1 MLSLLLKV
9 GIPIFNSLV
18 ELLFV
23 SFSKSSLIDT
33 TIISVV
39 KLHCRS
45 LMILVYRKPYLTFG
59 TARLKLGSLAKAS
72 TTEKMIS
79 KAGIVLRKVP
89 WERVSQG
96 GREGVVLLEYRGV
109 YSHIRH

>member
-1 MLSLLLKV
+1 
-9 GIPIFNSLV
+9 
-18 ELLFV
+18 
-23 SFSKSSLIDT
+23 
-33 TIISVV
+33 
-39 KLHCRS
+39 
-45 LMILVYRKPYLTFG
+45 MILVYRKPYLTFG
-59 TARLKLGSLAKAS
+59 TARLKLGSLAEAS

-89 WERVSQG
+89 WERVSQE

>member
-1 MLSLLLKV
+1 LLSLLLKV

-45 LMILVYRKPYLTFG
+45 LMILYRKPYLTFG

-89 WERVSQG
+89 WERVSQE